1 MLTKR
6 FDEAFK
12 FAHDLHRTQTRKGTS
27 IPYISHLLAVSA
39 IVIENGGDE
48 DQAIG
53 ALLHDAAEKGEGK
66 KTLGEIE
73 RRFGNSVAE
82 IVSDCTD
89 SFAEPKP
96 GWRSRKEIYL
106 AKLPATAPQSQL
118 VSLADKIQNAEV
130 IALDYQNHGD
140 TIWQRYEGGAE
151 GMRWYYSALASR
163 FARLMPG
170 PLSDRLGRAVA
181 EIRLSG
187 PLV

>member
-1 MLTKR
+1 MLSTR
-6 FDEAFK
+6 FDEAFQ

-53 ALLHDAAEKGEGK
+53 ALLHDAAEKGDGK
-66 KTLGEIE
+66 NTLAEIK
-73 RRFGNSVAE
+73 RQFGDSVAE

-89 SFAEPKP
+89 SFAQPKP

-118 VSLADKIQNAEV
+118 VSLADKIHNAEA
-130 IALDYQNHGD
+130 ISLDYQIYGD
-140 TIWQRYEGGAE
+140 RIWQKYEDGAE
-151 GMRWYYSALASR
+151 GVRWYYTALATR

-170 PLSDRLGRAVA
+170 PLSERLERAVDG
-181 EIRLSG
+181 IKLRR
-187 PLV
+187 PPV